1 MKRPYTTMRGALAT
15 LAASLTL
22 GTLAQQQE
30 AAIPSPNK
38 ADRLHPAAQVK
49 GAAPKVTLT
58 NPTAHPARAVRKAT
72 SLHAGPRHKRAVA
85 ARQTAHAIQEYRGG
99 GGSYCTAS
107 AEGSVDF
114 GLDERIV
121 GVSFANINN
130 ASPDV
135 APTPPAYTFY
145 PTPVGNVTRGTT
157 YAISIDVAREGATNS
172 YSENQAKV
180 WIDYNQDFDFDD
192 LGEEVFVSVIG
203 SVEAYTGNITI
214 PVGAALGSTR
224 MRVRMYDTH
233 DGSVYIN
240 VFNDTP
246 CGAASYGEIEDYT
259 LNIGEAGPTPPND
272 LCASVTA
279 TPLSINGSITFNG
292 DNTGATIANDY
303 AVGSDLEAIGLPS
316 VWHAF
321 TITECADVTVSYC
334 GTTPAFLDFWIVLT
348 TDCPGG
354 DLVFNT
360 SYNTID
366 CGDENATIYYE
377 DLPAG
382 TYYLPVLLD
391 TDPQFLAQ
399 GPYTI
404 DVSAAACGGGGTGP
418 VNDLCSSVT
427 PTALPIN
434 GSITFEGDNTG
445 ATIDGDYVP
454 GSDLDL
460 EGLPSVWHAFTITE
474 CADVTVSYCNTDPA
488 FLNFWIVLTTECPA
502 DQLVFFTDFNST
514 DCGNENGTIFYQD
527 LPAGT
532 YYLPVLLDTAQ
543 LSLAEG
549 PYTIDVSAVAC
560 GGGTGPVNDACGG
573 VTPVNLSV
581 PGSTVFNGDNTDATE
596 DGDFEVGSGLEGFGP
611 VVWHAITT
619 TTCAD
624 INVAYCG
631 TAGVFQN
638 VAAFLAA
645 SCPATDADYVL
656 FSGGNFD
663 DCGDGNATIFFT
675 AVPAGTWYVPV
686 LWDPAAPAEGP
697 YTIEVSTVPC
707 AAAPANDPCE
717 GAIVLDVN
725 LTCEPTAGDVTG
737 ATQSLPALEC
747 NGFLGNAND
756 DVWYAFVA
764 TSPNATITVVG
775 TDTLDAVIELFEGSC
790 GSLNSLDCSDA
801 TLGGGTEEI
810 VSNSLT
816 VGNTYYVRVYDWYN
830 GYPEA
835 STFTICVVGDVG
847 TTVGELSQGV
857 LGVRP
862 NPTQGDVTI
871 ELPGDLGQGTIEVH
885 DMTGRLV
892 HSQSVN
898 AGPARAIHMPLT
910 GKLTAGAYTVRLI
923 TAGVTLEQRL
933 VVR

>member
-30 AAIPSPNK
+30 AAIPSSNK

-49 GAAPKVTLT
+49 GAAPKVKLT
-58 NPTAHPARAVRKAT
+58 AAAAH
-72 SLHAGPRHKRAVA
+72 HAGLVQKAPFLRSTANTVRAVA
-85 ARQTAHAIQEYRGG
+85 ARQQAHGIGEFRGG
-99 GGSYCTAS
+99 GYCTAS

-130 ASPDV
+130 TSPDV

-157 YAISIDVAREGATNS
+157 YAISVDVAREGATNS

-279 TPLSINGSITFNG
+279 TPLSINGNITFNG

-348 TDCPGG
+348 TDCPGS

-391 TDPQFLAQ
+391 TDPEFLAQ

-418 VNDLCSSVT
+418 VNDACGDVSAV
-427 PTALPIN
+427 ALAVP
-434 GSITFEGDNTG
+434 GTTTFTGDNTN
-445 ATIDGDYVP
+445 ATETGDFEA
-454 GSDLDL
+454 GSGL
-460 EGLPSVWHAFTITE
+460 EGFGPVVWHAITTTA
-474 CADVTVSYCNTDPA
+474 CSNISVAYCGTAGVFQNVAA
-488 FLNFWIVLTTECPA
+488 FLAAGCPA
-502 DQLVFFTDFNST
+502 TDADYILYTDGNFDDCGDGNATLFFTNV
-514 DCGNENGTIFYQD
+514 
-527 LPAGT
+527 PAGT
-532 YYLPVLLDTAQ
+532 WYIPVLWDPAAP
-543 LSLAEG
+543 AEG
-549 PYTIDVSAVAC
+549 PYTLEVSTTAC
-560 GGGTGPVNDACGG
+560 GGGTGPANDACGD
-573 VTPVNLSV
+573 VTSVNLAV
-581 PGSTVFNGDNTDATE
+581 PGTITLEGDNTDATE

-624 INVAYCG
+624 ITLAYCG

-775 TDTLDAVIELFEGSC
+775 ADTLDAVIELFEGSC

-801 TLGGGTEEI
+801 TIGGGTEEI